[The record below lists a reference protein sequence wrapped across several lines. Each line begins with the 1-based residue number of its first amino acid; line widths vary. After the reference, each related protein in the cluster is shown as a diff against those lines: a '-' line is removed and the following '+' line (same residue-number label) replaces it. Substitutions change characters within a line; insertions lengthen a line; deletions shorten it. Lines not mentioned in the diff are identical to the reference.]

1 MPPAATPGVC
11 ALCGVPDASHDA
23 LLLRVALLATASG
36 RLLLPGHWIRRAAT
50 AAGRGARGAARFVA
64 TRPTRHGPA
73 PPVEPD

>member
-1 MPPAATPGVC
+1 
-11 ALCGVPDASHDA
+11 
-23 LLLRVALLATASG
+23 VALLATASG